1 MSRVCR
7 YILLML
13 SFVLFFIGKFY
24 SYNIMLCAV
33 LALWTHNIIYSLERK
48 KLRIFFLVFN
58 LVVFFFLIGRPTINM
73 IKGNVWW
80 NYSFESVHFALNSL
94 ILTLTCLF
102 IGEYFCEN
110 MVINCKNI
118 ELKKP
123 VISRSDFIF
132 ALRNISLILF
142 YFSCVFAFIVEMEKL
157 IYMRGRDYLEF
168 YTSFKTSLPYFIIAI
183 GSMYKYFLCIFLSTW
198 PKKNMAFFSLMI
210 YTFLA
215 VPDLLIGIRNP
226 IVLNVLFALL
236 YYFIRDVIEDKEKWL
251 GFLEKFLIIL
261 LTPIA
266 VIILGA
272 YNYIRD
278 SEGGSKV
285 TKNIFDLI
293 VDFIYKQGVSFE
305 VLCIGYESIPKI
317 KYTGFTNYTFGGII
331 DYFKYSKTSQILWG
345 GISLGE
351 GNNLNKA
358 LYSNSFGH
366 RMSYVARGQEYLDGR
381 GWGSSY
387 ILETFADFGYV
398 GIIIFSI
405 LMGAFLASMIYILRR
420 GNIGFIFILVT
431 LTNIYF
437 CPRDAALGWIN
448 FILYLQFWFSFLV
461 CYILAK
467 LCIKK
472 YDYDNLRR
480 INNVSVN
487 LS

>member
-1 MSRVCR
+1 MSKVFR
-7 YILLML
+7 YILFML
-13 SFVLFFIGKFY
+13 SFVLFFMGKFY
-24 SYNIMLCAV
+24 SYNIMLCGV
-33 LALWTHNIIYSLERK
+33 IALWIHNIIYSLEQK
-48 KLRIFFLVFN
+48 KLRMFFLVFN
-58 LVVFFFLIGRPTINM
+58 LVVFFFLIGRPTISM
-73 IKGNVWW
+73 IQGNTWW
-80 NYSFESVHFALNSL
+80 YYSFESVHFALNSL
-94 ILTLTCLF
+94 MLTLICLF

-110 MVINCKNI
+110 MIINRRGI
-118 ELKKP
+118 ELKKT
-123 VISRSDFIF
+123 VIFRSDFIF
-132 ALRNISLILF
+132 TLRNISLILF
-142 YFSCVFAFIVEMEKL
+142 YFSCLFMFIIEVEKVL
-157 IYMRGRDYLEF
+157 YMRGKDYLEF
-168 YTSFKTSLPYFIIAI
+168 YTSFKTNLPYVIIAV

-198 PKKNMAFFSLMI
+198 PKKSTAFFALMI
-210 YTFLA
+210 YVFLA

-226 IVLNVLFALL
+226 VVLNAIFVLL

-251 GFLEKFLIIL
+251 GFLEKFLITL

-285 TKNIFDLI
+285 TKNIFELV

-331 DYFKYSKTSQILWG
+331 DYFKYSKIARILWG
-345 GISLGE
+345 GMSLGE

-358 LYSNSFGH
+358 LYSNSFAH
-366 RMSYVARGQEYLDGR
+366 RMSYVARGQEYLDGH

-405 LMGAFLASMIYILRR
+405 LMGAFLASVIYILRK
-420 GNIGFIFILVT
+420 GNIGFIFILVS
-431 LTNIYF
+431 LTNMYF

-448 FILYLQFWFSFLV
+448 FILYLQFWVPFLV

-467 LCIKK
+467 LCTKK
-472 YDYDNLRR
+472 YDYNDLRR
-480 INNVSVN
+480 TNAVGVN